1 MDWERRCKELQ
12 LRVDELERENQDL
25 RRKLGYPEN
34 IFPPV
39 QEMQQNDPCLKS
51 AAASAD
57 VHMKSTPEEKIRL
70 FRNLFR
76 GREDVFARRWYSVQK
91 EKGGYAPVCAN
102 EWRYGVCIKPKGKC
116 SKCENRVLVPL
127 EDAIIYKHL
136 SGKDANGQDV
146 IGMYPILPDDTC
158 YFLAIDFDDGAWR
171 ENVSAVRNMC
181 DEWKIPCG
189 VERSRSGEGA
199 HLWVFFANAV
209 SCTTARKLG
218 SALLTAAMEREGKLK
233 LDAYD
238 RMFPC
243 QDTLPNGGFG
253 NLIALPL
260 QGQARKKGNSLFV
273 DEVFQPYPDQWAYLS
288 SIRKLDA
295 EDVDALIKAHSHGD
309 ALGDLCVVESTTKP
323 WEKQKKVVLS
333 ALDFYGVQHI
343 VRANMIYIP
352 ENGFAPRVRNQ
363 LLRLA
368 AFRNPDFYKSQSM
381 RLPIYDKPRIICAAE
396 ERDGYLALPRCCESD
411 LVNLLENTAISYE
424 IEDKTFS
431 GNEIRVEFKGEL
443 RQEQI
448 PAAEALLAHNNGVL
462 SATTAFGKTV
472 IAAYL
477 IGQRKVNTLVLVHTQ
492 ALLNQWKKALSEF
505 LDINESLPELPKKR
519 GRKKE
524 RSLIGQLG
532 GAKNNLSGFVD
543 IAIMQ
548 SLISGNEVRDLVK
561 NYGMVIV
568 DECHHVSAVSF
579 EQVLK
584 EVNAKYVYGLT
595 ATPTRQDGHQPIIH
609 MQCGPIRYQVDA
621 KVQAEKRPFDH
632 AVIPKFTSFAQP
644 VTDEV
649 PWKIT
654 DAYAAMQVNEDRNNK
669 IVEDVLAVVTEGRT
683 PVVLTE
689 RYDHAKLIAE
699 ILREKSKNVV
709 LLSGKGTS
717 KEKREILL
725 GLSQIPADE
734 PLILVATGRYVGE
747 GFDLPRLDTLFLAM
761 PVSWK
766 GTLAQ
771 YAGRLHRNYE
781 GKQEVL
787 IYDYVDV
794 RVPMLERMYH
804 KRLSGYAAI
813 GYTVKG
819 DRTAPAAEN
828 RIFGQEEY
836 WDTFLA
842 DISNAQK
849 EILITSPYL
858 HVAQVKRFL
867 KPIPDGIHVTIVTGN
882 ESCFKPDAWEK
893 ASKAVKLLEDNG
905 ATVILQSKVYQRY
918 AVIDNNILWYGGINF
933 LGFEKDNHGAMR
945 ICSAELAN
953 ELASYIHSQNTYE
966 QLEMY

>member
-1 MDWERRCKELQ
+1 MGYAEPVWPLVTETPKNET
-12 LRVDELERENQDL
+12 VLETAAGIHMR
-25 RRKLGYPEN
+25 
-34 IFPPV
+34 
-39 QEMQQNDPCLKS
+39 S
-51 AAASAD
+51 A
-57 VHMKSTPEEKIRL
+57 PEEKIRL
-70 FRNLFR
+70 FRSLFR
-76 GREDVFARRWYSVQK
+76 GREEVFARRWYSVQK

-102 EWRYGVCIKPKGKC
+102 EWKYGICIKPKGKC

-127 EDAIIYKHL
+127 DDAVIYKHL

-146 IGMYPILPDDTC
+146 IGLYPILADDAC

-171 ENVSAVRNMC
+171 ENVTAVQSVC
-181 DEWKIPCG
+181 SEWNIPCG

-199 HLWVFFANAV
+199 HLWVFFEDAIPCA
-209 SCTTARKLG
+209 TARKLG
-218 SALLTAAMEREGKLK
+218 SALLTAAMEREGRLK

-273 DEVFQPYPDQWAYLS
+273 DEMFKPYPDQWAYLS
-288 SIRKLDA
+288 AMQKLST
-295 EDVDALIKAHSHGD
+295 ENVDALIRTHSHGD
-309 ALGDLCVVESTTKP
+309 ALGNLCAEESTAKP
-323 WEKQKKVVLS
+323 WERQKKVALS

-352 ENGFAPRVRNQ
+352 ANGFAPRVRNQ

-368 AFRNPDFYKSQSM
+368 AFRNPDFYKSQAM

-396 ERDGYLALPRCCESD
+396 ERDGYLALPRCCEPD
-411 LVNLLENTAISYE
+411 LTELLETAGASYE
-424 IEDKTFS
+424 VEDKTFS
-431 GNEIRVEFKGEL
+431 GNEIQAKFKGEL
-443 RQEQI
+443 RPEQI

-477 IGQRKVNTLVLVHTQ
+477 IGRRKVNTLVLVHTQ

-505 LDINESLPELPKKR
+505 LEINETLPELPKKR

-532 GAKNNLSGFVD
+532 GSKNNLSGFVD

-548 SLISGNEVRDLVK
+548 SLISGDEVRELVK
-561 NYGMVIV
+561 DYGMVIV

-584 EVNAKYVYGLT
+584 EANAKYVYGLT
-595 ATPTRQDGHQPIIH
+595 ATPARQDGHQPIIH

-621 KVQAEKRPFDH
+621 KAQAEKRPFDH

-644 VTDEV
+644 VTDEI

-654 DAYAAMQVNEDRNNK
+654 DAYAAMQVNEERNEK
-669 IVEDVLAVVTEGRT
+669 IVTDVLCAVTEGRT
-683 PVVLTE
+683 PIVLTE
-689 RYDHAKLIAE
+689 RYDHAKLLAD
-699 ILREKSKNVV
+699 ILREESKNVV
-709 LLSGKGTS
+709 LLSGKGTA
-717 KEKREILL
+717 KEKREILQR
-725 GLSQIPADE
+725 LSQIPSDE

-771 YAGRLHRNYE
+771 YAGRLHRNYK

-787 IYDYVDV
+787 IYDYVDI

-813 GYTVKG
+813 GYTVRG
-819 DRTAPAAEN
+819 DRAAPAAEN
-828 RIFGQEEY
+828 RIFSQEEY
-836 WDTFLA
+836 WDTFSM
-842 DISNAQK
+842 DIANAQRD
-849 EILITSPYL
+849 ILITSPYL
-858 HVAQVKRFL
+858 HIAQVKRFL
-867 KPIPDGIHVTIVTGN
+867 KLLPKDVHLTVVTGD
-882 ESCFKPDAWEK
+882 ESSFKPESWEK
-893 ASKAVKLLEDNG
+893 ASNAVKMLEDNG
-905 ATVILQSKVYQRY
+905 VAVVLWPKVYQRY
-918 AVIDNNILWYGGINF
+918 AVVDKSTLWYGGINF
-933 LGFEKDNHGAMR
+933 LGFEKAAHGAMR
-945 ICSAELAN
+945 LCSPELAK
-953 ELASYIHSQNTYE
+953 EL
-966 QLEMY
+966 LERSETSSGAQMKLAEV

>member
-1 MDWERRCKELQ
+1 MDWEQRCKELQ
-12 LRVDELERENQDL
+12 QRVEELERENQEL
-25 RRKLGYPEN
+25 RRKLGYPEL
-34 IFPPV
+34 V
-39 QEMQQNDPCLKS
+39 QSVVTEAFKTEVMQEPAVGAN
-51 AAASAD
+51 
-57 VHMKSTPEEKIRL
+57 VHMRSTPEEKIRL
-70 FRNLFR
+70 FRSLFR
-76 GREDVFARRWYSVQK
+76 GRKDVFARRWYSVQK
-91 EKGGYAPVCAN
+91 GKGGYAPVCAN

-127 EDAIIYKHL
+127 DDAIIYNHL

-146 IGMYPILPDDTC
+146 IGLYPLLADDTC
-158 YFLAIDFDDGAWR
+158 YFLAIDFDDGAWQ
-171 ENVSAVRNMC
+171 ENVTAVRSVC
-181 DEWKIPCG
+181 GEWGIPCG

-199 HLWVFFANAV
+199 HLWVFFEDAIPCA
-209 SCTTARKLG
+209 TARKLG

-273 DEVFQPYPDQWAYLS
+273 DEVFQPYPDQWAHLS
-288 SIRKLDA
+288 AMQKLSA
-295 EDVDALIKAHSHGD
+295 ENVDALIRAHSHGD
-309 ALGDLCVVESTTKP
+309 ALGNLCVVESTSKP
-323 WEKQKKVVLS
+323 WERQKKVTLS

-352 ENGFAPRVRNQ
+352 ANGFAPRVRNQ

-368 AFRNPDFYKSQSM
+368 AFRNPDFYKSQAM

-396 ERDGYLALPRCCESD
+396 ERDGYLALPRCCEPD
-411 LVNLLENTAISYE
+411 LTELLETAGASYE
-424 IEDKTFS
+424 IEDKTFT
-431 GNEIRVEFKGEL
+431 GNEIRVGFKGEL
-443 RQEQI
+443 RPEQI
-448 PAAEALLAHNNGVL
+448 PAAEALLAHDNGVL

-472 IAAYL
+472 IASYL
-477 IGQRKVNTLVLVHTQ
+477 ISQRKVNTLVLVHTQ

-505 LDINESLPELPKKR
+505 LEINETLPEFPKKR

-548 SLISGNEVRDLVK
+548 SLISKDEVRELVK
-561 NYGMVIV
+561 DYGLVIV

-595 ATPTRQDGHQPIIH
+595 ATPARQDGHQPIIH

-621 KVQAEKRPFDH
+621 KQQAEKRPFDH

-644 VTDEV
+644 LTDET

-654 DAYAAMQVNEDRNNK
+654 DAYAAMQINEERNNK
-669 IVEDVLAVVTEGRT
+669 IVVDVLAAVTEGRT
-683 PVVLTE
+683 PIVLTE
-689 RYDHAKLIAE
+689 RYDHAKLLAK
-699 ILREKSKNVV
+699 ILGEKSRNVV
-709 LLSGKGTS
+709 LLSGKGTA
-717 KEKREILL
+717 KEKREILQ

-787 IYDYVDV
+787 IYDYVDI

-813 GYTVKG
+813 GYTIRG
-819 DRTAPAAEN
+819 DRTAPMAEN
-828 RIFGQEEY
+828 RIFTQEEY
-836 WDTFLA
+836 WDTFSM
-842 DISNAQK
+842 DIANAQK
-849 EILITSPYL
+849 DILITSPYL
-858 HVAQVKRFL
+858 YIAQVKRFL
-867 KPIPDGIHVTIVTGN
+867 KLIPEKTHVTVVTGDEPSFN
-882 ESCFKPDAWEK
+882 REAWEK
-893 ASKAVKLLEDNG
+893 VSNAVKLLEDAG
-905 ATVILQSKVYQRY
+905 ARVILQPKVYQRY
-918 AVIDNNILWYGGINF
+918 AVIDKSTLWYGGINF
-933 LGFEKDNHGAMR
+933 LGIEKAAHGAMR
-945 ICSAELAN
+945 LCST
-953 ELASYIHSQNTYE
+953 ELASELMSYMNTQTKYE

>member
-1 MDWERRCKELQ
+1 MDWEQRCRELQ
-12 LRVDELERENQDL
+12 QRIEELEKENQEL
-25 RRKLGYPEN
+25 RRQLGYAE
-34 IFPPV
+34 PV
-39 QEMQQNDPCLKS
+39 RSVVTETTKNEMVLET
-51 AAASAD
+51 AAG
-57 VHMKSTPEEKIRL
+57 VHMRSTPEEKIHL
-70 FRNLFR
+70 FRSLFR
-76 GREDVFARRWYSVQK
+76 GREDVFARRWYSMQK

-127 EDAIIYKHL
+127 DDAIIYKHL

-146 IGMYPILPDDTC
+146 IGLYPILADDTC
-158 YFLAIDFDDGAWR
+158 YFLAIDFDDGTWQ
-171 ENVSAVRNMC
+171 ENVTAVRSVC
-181 DEWKIPCG
+181 SEWGIPCG

-199 HLWVFFANAV
+199 HLWVFFEDALPCA
-209 SCTTARKLG
+209 TARKLG

-288 SIRKLDA
+288 AMQKLSA
-295 EDVDALIKAHSHGD
+295 ENVDALIRAHSHGD
-309 ALGDLCVVESTTKP
+309 ALGNLCVVESTSKP
-323 WEKQKKVVLS
+323 WERQKKVTLS

-343 VRANMIYIP
+343 VRANLIYIP
-352 ENGFAPRVRNQ
+352 ANGFAPRVRNQ

-368 AFRNPDFYKSQSM
+368 AFRNPDFYKSQAM

-396 ERDGYLALPRCCESD
+396 ERDGYLALPRCCEPD
-411 LVNLLENTAISYE
+411 LTELLETAGASYE
-424 IEDKTFS
+424 IKNKTFG
-431 GNEIRVEFKGEL
+431 GNEIQTTFRGEL
-443 RQEQI
+443 RPEQI

-477 IGQRKVNTLVLVHTQ
+477 IGQRKVNTLILVHTQ

-505 LDINESLPELPKKR
+505 LEINETLPELPKKR

-532 GAKNNLSGFVD
+532 GSKNNLSGFVD

-548 SLISGNEVRDLVK
+548 SLISGDEVRELVK
-561 NYGMVIV
+561 EYGMVIV

-584 EVNAKYVYGLT
+584 EVNAKFVYGLT
-595 ATPTRQDGHQPIIH
+595 ATPARQDGHQPIIH

-621 KVQAEKRPFDH
+621 KAQAEKRPFDH

-644 VTDEV
+644 VTDKV

-654 DAYAAMQVNEDRNNK
+654 DAYAAMQVNEERNNK
-669 IVEDVLAVVTEGRT
+669 IVADVLAAVTEGRT
-683 PVVLTE
+683 PIVLTE
-689 RYDHAKLIAE
+689 RYDHAKQLAE
-699 ILREKSKNVV
+699 ILREKSRNVV
-709 LLSGKGTS
+709 LLSGKGTA
-717 KEKREILL
+717 KEKRETLQ

-734 PLILVATGRYVGE
+734 PLVLVATGRYVGE

-761 PVSWK
+761 PVLWK

-781 GKQEVL
+781 SKQEVL
-787 IYDYVDV
+787 IYDYVDI

-813 GYTVKG
+813 GYTIRG
-819 DRTAPAAEN
+819 DRTVPAAED
-828 RIFGQEEY
+828 RIFSQEEY
-836 WDTFLA
+836 WDTFSM
-842 DISNAQK
+842 DIANAQRD
-849 EILITSPYL
+849 ILITSPYL
-858 HVAQVKRFL
+858 HIAQVKRVL
-867 KPIPDGIHVTIVTGN
+867 KLIPEETHVTVVTGD
-882 ESCFKPDAWEK
+882 ETSFKPEAWEK
-893 ASKAVKLLEDNG
+893 MSNTVRLLEDAG
-905 ATVILQSKVYQRY
+905 ARVILQPKVYQRY
-918 AVIDNNILWYGGINF
+918 AVIDKSTLWYGGINF
-933 LGFEKDNHGAMR
+933 LGFEKTAHGAMR
-945 ICSAELAN
+945 LYSAELAKELNDKINN
-953 ELASYIHSQNTYE
+953 EQE
-966 QLEMY
+966 QMSLPEV

>member
-1 MDWERRCKELQ
+1 MDWEQRCRELQ
-12 LRVDELERENQDL
+12 QRIEELEKENQEL
-25 RRKLGYPEN
+25 RRQLGYAE
-34 IFPPV
+34 PV
-39 QEMQQNDPCLKS
+39 RSVVTETTKNEMVLET
-51 AAASAD
+51 AAGI
-57 VHMKSTPEEKIRL
+57 HMRSTPEEKIRL
-70 FRNLFR
+70 FRSLFR
-76 GREDVFARRWYSVQK
+76 GREDVFARRWYSMQK

-127 EDAIIYKHL
+127 DDAIIYKHL

-146 IGMYPILPDDTC
+146 IGLYPILADDTC
-158 YFLAIDFDDGAWR
+158 YFLAIDFDDGAWQ
-171 ENVSAVRNMC
+171 ENVSAARSAC
-181 DEWKIPCG
+181 GEWGIPCG

-199 HLWVFFANAV
+199 HLWVFFENAIP
-209 SCTTARKLG
+209 CATARKLG

-260 QGQARKKGNSLFV
+260 QGQARKNGNSLFV
-273 DEVFQPYPDQWAYLS
+273 DESFLPYPDQWAYLS
-288 SIRKLDA
+288 TVRKLGA

-309 ALGDLCVVESTTKP
+309 ALGNLCVVESTSKP
-323 WEKQKKVVLS
+323 WERQKKVVLS

-352 ENGFAPRVRNQ
+352 ANGFAPRVRNQ

-368 AFRNPDFYKSQSM
+368 AFRNPDFYKSQAM

-396 ERDGYLALPRCCESD
+396 ERDGYLAIPRCCEAD
-411 LVNLLENTAISYE
+411 LIELLENAGASYE
-424 IEDKTFS
+424 IEDKTFG
-431 GNEIRVEFKGEL
+431 GNEIRVGFNGEL
-443 RQEQI
+443 RPEQI

-477 IGQRKVNTLVLVHTQ
+477 IGQRKINTLVLVHTQ

-505 LDINESLPELPKKR
+505 LEINETLPELPKKR

-524 RSLIGQLG
+524 RSMIGQLG
-532 GAKNNLSGFVD
+532 GSKSNLSGFVD

-548 SLISGNEVRDLVK
+548 SLISGDEVRELVK
-561 NYGMVIV
+561 DYGMVIV

-595 ATPTRQDGHQPIIH
+595 ATPVRQDGHQPIIY

-644 VTDEV
+644 VTDKV

-654 DAYAAMQVNEDRNNK
+654 DAYAAMQVNEERNGK
-669 IVEDVLAVVTEGRT
+669 IVADVLAAVMEGRT
-683 PVVLTE
+683 PIVLTE
-689 RYDHAKLIAE
+689 RYDHAKLLAE
-699 ILREKSKNVV
+699 ILREKSRNVV
-709 LLSGKGTS
+709 LLSGKGTA
-717 KEKREILL
+717 KEKRETQQ

-787 IYDYVDV
+787 IYDYVDI

-813 GYTVKG
+813 GYTIRG
-819 DRTAPAAEN
+819 DRTVPAAEN
-828 RIFGQEEY
+828 RIFSQEEY
-836 WDTFLA
+836 WDAFSV
-842 DISNAQK
+842 DIANAQRD
-849 EILITSPYL
+849 ILITSPYL
-858 HVAQVKRFL
+858 HIAQVKRVL
-867 KPIPDGIHVTIVTGN
+867 KLIPEETHVTVVTGD
-882 ESCFKPDAWEK
+882 ETSFKPEAWEK
-893 ASKAVKLLEDNG
+893 MSNTVRLLEDAG
-905 ATVILQSKVYQRY
+905 ARVILQPKVYQRY
-918 AVIDNNILWYGGINF
+918 AVIDKSTLWYGGINF
-933 LGFEKDNHGAMR
+933 LGFEKTAHGAMR
-945 ICSAELAN
+945 LYSAELAK
-953 ELASYIHSQNTYE
+953 ELNDKINNKQE
-966 QLEMY
+966 QMSLPEV